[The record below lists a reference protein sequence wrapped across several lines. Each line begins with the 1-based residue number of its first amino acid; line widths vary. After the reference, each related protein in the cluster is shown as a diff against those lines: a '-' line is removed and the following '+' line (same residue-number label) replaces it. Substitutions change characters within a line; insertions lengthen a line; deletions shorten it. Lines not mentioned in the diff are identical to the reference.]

1 MTATIPGPWQAA
13 GPVLVVGGGTMGAG
27 IAACLAANTIDVVLW
42 VRRQSALSAVRE
54 ETEQR
59 MERLRTLTGN
69 AAHKAAGALTVLS
82 GELRGPFALAV
93 ESVAEDL
100 ESKCSTLRWLDA
112 CVGAEGIIATNTSS
126 LSLAAL
132 SGTLSRP
139 ERFAGWHWFNPAELV
154 RLVEVVAG
162 PRTSSATVASL
173 EALSRQIGKQPI
185 VLRREIPGFVA
196 NRLQYALLREAYALV
211 EADICSVADID
222 HAVEAGLGARWAAI
236 GPFSSMDAAG
246 LDVHEA
252 VTAQIFPQLSGST
265 TVPRLL
271 KEARHRGA
279 VGIKGGEG
287 LRGRYSAD
295 AGAQI
300 VARRD
305 AVLALL
311 TKALHGTEV

>member
-1 MTATIPGPWQAA
+1 MTDTIR

-27 IAACLAANTIDVVLW
+27 IAACLAANSIDVVLW
-42 VRRQSALSAVRE
+42 VRRPPAISALRE
-54 ETEQR
+54 ETERR
-59 MERLRTLTGN
+59 MGRLRTLLGKDVHTRTGV
-69 AAHKAAGALTVLS
+69 LTILS
-82 GELRGPFALAV
+82 GEIPGPFALAV

-100 ESKCSTLRWLDA
+100 ESKRSTLGWVAA
-112 CVGAEGIIATNTSS
+112 CIGEEGILATNTSS

-132 SGTLSRP
+132 SRDLPNP
-139 ERFAGWHWFNPAELV
+139 ERFGGWHWFNPAELV

-162 PRTSSATVASL
+162 PRTSSVTLEHL
-173 EALSRQIGKQPI
+173 EAFSKQIGKQPI
-185 VLRREIPGFVA
+185 VLRREIAGFVA

-211 EADICSVADID
+211 EAGICSVADID

-236 GPFSSMDAAG
+236 GPFLSMDAAG

-252 VTAQIFPQLSGST
+252 VTQQIFPQLSGST
-265 TVPRLL
+265 AVPKIL
-271 KEARHRGA
+271 KDARQRGA

-287 LRGRYSAD
+287 LRGHYSAE

-311 TKALHGTEV
+311 TKALGGSER

>member
-1 MTATIPGPWQAA
+1 MTETIR

-27 IAACLAANTIDVVLW
+27 IAACLAANGIDVVLW
-42 VRRQSALSAVRE
+42 VRRQSAISALRE
-54 ETEQR
+54 ETAHR
-59 MERLRTLTGN
+59 IGRLKTLLGN
-69 AAHKAAGALTVLS
+69 AVHKPAGTLTVLS
-82 GELRGPFALAV
+82 GELPGPFALAV

-100 ESKCSTLRWLDA
+100 ESKRSILCRLNA
-112 CVGAEGIIATNTSS
+112 CVGEEGIIATNTSS

-132 SGTLSRP
+132 SHNLSEP
-139 ERFAGWHWFNPAELV
+139 GRFAAWHWFNPAELV

-162 PRTSSATVASL
+162 PHTLPATLECL
-173 EALSRQIGKQPI
+173 EALSKQIGKQPI
-185 VLRREIPGFVA
+185 VLRREITGFVA

-211 EADICSVADID
+211 GADICSVADID

-236 GPFSSMDAAG
+236 GPFLSMDAAG

-252 VTAQIFPQLSGST
+252 VTAQIFPQLSGAT
-265 TVPRLL
+265 TVPQLL
-271 KEARHRGA
+271 KEIRHRGA

-287 LRGRYSAD
+287 LRGQYSAD

-305 AVLALL
+305 AVLAML
-311 TKALHGTEV
+311 TKALHGSEV